1 MRELSLSTIIIK
13 INNLVFIE
21 ALLTILLVTLYVV
34 VVLILISI
42 NTLLTLALTSLSV
55 ILKNILS
62 LSISKKLFLFIES
75 RSLSRSYYSIYIY
88 YLRIL

>member
-62 LSISKKLFLFIES
+62 LSI
-75 RSLSRSYYSIYIY
+75 RNYSY
-88 YLRIL
+88 L